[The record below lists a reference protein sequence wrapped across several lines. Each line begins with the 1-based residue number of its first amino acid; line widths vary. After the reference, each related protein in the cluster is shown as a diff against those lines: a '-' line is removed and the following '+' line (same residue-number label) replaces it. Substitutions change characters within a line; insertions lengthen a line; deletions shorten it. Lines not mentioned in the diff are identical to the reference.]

1 MTSSPPKSKPKP
13 VKPAKA
19 VKAVKAVKASTGS
32 VTRKSNSVEAIKV
45 AIRMLNEMA
54 LARRAMRITELADKM
69 GETKPRIH
77 RHLATLKEMGLVE
90 QEQATERYRL
100 GWRLFQLGEAAGA
113 QFDLRY
119 RAEPYLIK
127 LRDELRQTAVLAI
140 PINDQPMVIATADN
154 IHARICISV
163 KPGNRPLPHCSAFGR
178 LTLAYSSAET
188 QHLLLSG
195 ALPAETED
203 SLVDRQRVLD
213 RLPLIRQR
221 LYDYA
226 AGEMMVGI
234 NTVVVPIFRDDDV
247 LAGAI
252 GIVGSVQEIPSP
264 PHPAQIALLQT
275 YAQELSIQLNSHAYE
290 RMRRQGV

>member
-1 MTSSPPKSKPKP
+1 MPTSDSQTTPLKARRGSALRKPNS
-13 VKPAKA
+13 VDA
-19 VKAVKAVKASTGS
+19 VK
-32 VTRKSNSVEAIKV
+32 V
-45 AIRMLNEMA
+45 AMRMLNEMA

-77 RHLATLKEMGLVE
+77 RHLATLKEMGIVE
-90 QEQATERYRL
+90 QEHATERYRL

-154 IHARICISV
+154 IYARICISV

-178 LTLAYSSAET
+178 LTLAYASAEAQQALLSSALLPET
-188 QHLLLSG
+188 
-195 ALPAETED
+195 D
-203 SLVDRQRVLD
+203 SSLIDRESVLA

-234 NTVVVPIFRDDDV
+234 NTVVVPVFRDDNV
-247 LAGAI
+247 LAGSL
-252 GIVGSVQEIPSP
+252 GIVGSVQEIPDP
-264 PHPAQIALLQT
+264 PHPAQIALLQK
-275 YAQELSIQLNSHAYE
+275 YAEELSIQLNSNAYE
-290 RMRRQGV
+290 RMRLGV

>member
-1 MTSSPPKSKPKP
+1 MPAPKSKPKT
-13 VKPAKA
+13 
-19 VKAVKAVKASTGS
+19 VKAPPASA
-32 VTRKSNSVEAIKV
+32 TRKPNSVEAIKV

-90 QEQATERYRL
+90 QEQASEKYRL

-127 LRDELRQTAVLAI
+127 LRDELKQTAVLAI
-140 PINDQPMVIATADN
+140 PINDQPMVIATAEN
-154 IHARICISV
+154 IYARICVSV

-178 LTLAYSSAET
+178 LMLAYSSQES
-188 QHLLLSG
+188 QQSLLSG
-195 ALPAETED
+195 ALPSETED
-203 SLVDRQRVLD
+203 SLVDRQSVLD

-221 LYDYA
+221 LFDYA

-234 NTVVVPIFRDDDV
+234 NTVVVPVFRDDDV

-252 GIVGSVQEIPSP
+252 GIVGSIQEIPDP
-264 PHPAQIALLQT
+264 PRLEQIALLQK
-275 YAQELSIQLNSHAYE
+275 YAEELSTQLNSSAYQKIRLE
-290 RMRRQGV
+290 K

>member
-1 MTSSPPKSKPKP
+1 MPTSKLKL
-13 VKPAKA
+13 KPAKA
-19 VKAVKAVKASTGS
+19 GVSAAS
-32 VTRKSNSVEAIKV
+32 RKPNSVEAVKV
-45 AIRMLNEMA
+45 AMRMLNEMA

-77 RHLATLKEMGLVE
+77 RHLATLKEMGMVE
-90 QEQATERYRL
+90 QEHATERYRL

-140 PINDQPMVIATADN
+140 PINDQPMVIATSDN
-154 IHARICISV
+154 IYARICISV

-178 LTLAYSSAET
+178 LMLAYSSEET
-188 QHLLLSG
+188 QQALLSD
-195 ALPAETED
+195 ALLAETEN
-203 SLVDRQRVLD
+203 SLIDPQAVLE
-213 RLPLIRQR
+213 RLPLIRKR

-252 GIVGSVQEIPSP
+252 GIVGSVQEIPDP
-264 PHPAQIALLQT
+264 PHPAQIALLQQ
-275 YAQELSIQLNSHAYE
+275 YAEELSIQLNSNAYH
-290 RMRRQGV
+290 RTRLLQQP

>member
-1 MTSSPPKSKPKP
+1 MPKSELKPKP
-13 VKPAKA
+13 AKTGAVAALRKP
-19 VKAVKAVKASTGS
+19 
-32 VTRKSNSVEAIKV
+32 NSVEAVKV

-54 LARRAMRITELADKM
+54 LARRAMRITELAEKM

-90 QEQATERYRL
+90 QEHATERYRL

-127 LRDELRQTAVLAI
+127 LRDELKQTAVLAI
-140 PINDQPMVIATADN
+140 PVNDQPMVIATSEN
-154 IHARICISV
+154 IYARICISV

-178 LTLAYSSAET
+178 LMLAYSSEEVQQA
-188 QHLLLSG
+188 LLSD
-195 ALPAETED
+195 ALLAETEN
-203 SLVDRQRVLD
+203 SLIDRQAVLD
-213 RLPLIRQR
+213 RLPLIRKR

-234 NTVVVPIFRDDDV
+234 NTVVVPVFRDDDA

-252 GIVGSVQEIPSP
+252 GIVGSVQEIPDP
-264 PHPAQIALLQT
+264 PHPAQIALLQQ
-275 YAQELSIQLNSHAYE
+275 YAEELSIQLNSNAYH
-290 RMRRQGV
+290 RMRLLQQP

>member
-1 MTSSPPKSKPKP
+1 MPTSDSQTTPLKARRGSALRKPNS
-13 VKPAKA
+13 VDA
-19 VKAVKAVKASTGS
+19 VK
-32 VTRKSNSVEAIKV
+32 V
-45 AIRMLNEMA
+45 AMRMLNEMA

-77 RHLATLKEMGLVE
+77 RHLATLKEMGIVE
-90 QEQATERYRL
+90 QEHATERYRL

-154 IHARICISV
+154 IYARICISV
-163 KPGNRPLPHCSAFGR
+163 KPGNLPLPHCSAFGR
-178 LTLAYSSAET
+178 LTLAYASAEAQHALLSSALLPET
-188 QHLLLSG
+188 
-195 ALPAETED
+195 D
-203 SLVDRQRVLD
+203 SSLIDRESVLA

-234 NTVVVPIFRDDDV
+234 NTVVVPVFRDDNV
-247 LAGAI
+247 LAGSL
-252 GIVGSVQEIPSP
+252 GIVGSVQEIPDP
-264 PHPAQIALLQT
+264 PHPAQIALLQK
-275 YAQELSIQLNSHAYE
+275 YAEELSIQLNSNAYE
-290 RMRRQGV
+290 RMRLGV

>member
-1 MTSSPPKSKPKP
+1 
-13 VKPAKA
+13 VDA
-19 VKAVKAVKASTGS
+19 VK
-32 VTRKSNSVEAIKV
+32 V
-45 AIRMLNEMA
+45 AMRMLNEMA

-77 RHLATLKEMGLVE
+77 RHLATLKEMGIVE
-90 QEQATERYRL
+90 QEHATERYRL

-154 IHARICISV
+154 IYARICISV

-178 LTLAYSSAET
+178 LTLAYASAEA
-188 QHLLLSG
+188 QQALLSG
-195 ALPAETED
+195 ALLPETD
-203 SLVDRQRVLD
+203 NSLIDRQSVLD

-221 LYDYA
+221 LYDSA

-234 NTVVVPIFRDDDV
+234 NTVVVPVFRDDDV
-247 LAGAI
+247 LAGSL
-252 GIVGSVQEIPSP
+252 GIVGSVQEIPDP
-264 PHPAQIALLQT
+264 AHPAQIALLQK
-275 YAQELSIQLNSHAYE
+275 YAEELSIQLNSNAYE
-290 RMRRQGV
+290 RMRLGV

>member
-1 MTSSPPKSKPKP
+1 
-13 VKPAKA
+13 
-19 VKAVKAVKASTGS
+19 
-32 VTRKSNSVEAIKV
+32 
-45 AIRMLNEMA
+45 MLNEMA
-54 LARRAMRITELADKM
+54 LARRAMRITELAEKM

-90 QEQATERYRL
+90 QEHATERYRL

-119 RAEPYLIK
+119 RAEPYLVK

-140 PINDQPMVIATADN
+140 SINDQPMVIATSDN
-154 IHARICISV
+154 IYARICISV

-178 LTLAYSSAET
+178 LMLAYSHDEAR
-188 QHLLLSG
+188 QALLSDEM
-195 ALPAETED
+195 LIAETEN
-203 SLVDRQRVLD
+203 SLTDRQAVLD
-213 RLPLIRQR
+213 RLPLIRKR

-234 NTVVVPIFRDDDV
+234 NTVVVPIFRDADV

-252 GIVGSVQEIPSP
+252 GIVGSVQEIPGP
-264 PHPAQIALLQT
+264 PYPAQIALLQQ
-275 YAQELSIQLNSHAYE
+275 YAEELSIQLNSNAYH
-290 RMRRQGV
+290 RTRLLQP

>member
-1 MTSSPPKSKPKP
+1 MPAPKSKPKT
-13 VKPAKA
+13 
-19 VKAVKAVKASTGS
+19 VKAPPASA
-32 VTRKSNSVEAIKV
+32 TRKPNSVEAIKV

-90 QEQATERYRL
+90 QEQASEKYRL

-127 LRDELRQTAVLAI
+127 LRDELKQTAVLAI
-140 PINDQPMVIATADN
+140 PINDQPMVIAAAEN
-154 IHARICISV
+154 IYARICVSV

-178 LTLAYSSAET
+178 LMLAYSSQES
-188 QHLLLSG
+188 QQSLLSG
-195 ALPAETED
+195 ALPSETED
-203 SLVDRQRVLD
+203 SLVDRQSVLD

-221 LYDYA
+221 LFDYA

-234 NTVVVPIFRDDDV
+234 NTVVVPVFRDDDV

-252 GIVGSVQEIPSP
+252 GIVGSIQDIPDPPRQE
-264 PHPAQIALLQT
+264 QIALLQK
-275 YAQELSIQLNSHAYE
+275 YAEELSAQLNSSAYQKI
-290 RMRRQGV
+290 RLGK

>member
-1 MTSSPPKSKPKP
+1 MPKSDSQSTT
-13 VKPAKA
+13 
-19 VKAVKAVKASTGS
+19 VKAQTVSTA
-32 VTRKSNSVEAIKV
+32 RKPNSVEAVKV
-45 AIRMLNEMA
+45 AMRMLNEMA

-77 RHLATLKEMGLVE
+77 RHLATLKEMGIVE
-90 QEQATERYRL
+90 QEHATERYRL

-154 IHARICISV
+154 IYARICISV

-178 LTLAYSSAET
+178 LTLAYASAEA
-188 QHLLLSG
+188 QQALLSI
-195 ALPAETED
+195 ALMPETD
-203 SLVDRQRVLD
+203 SSLIDRESVLT

-234 NTVVVPIFRDDDV
+234 NTVVVPVFRDDNV
-247 LAGAI
+247 LAGSL
-252 GIVGSVQEIPSP
+252 GIVGSVQEIPDP
-264 PHPAQIALLQT
+264 PHPTQIALLQK
-275 YAQELSIQLNSHAYE
+275 YAEELSIQLNSNAYE
-290 RMRRQGV
+290 RMRLGV

>member
-1 MTSSPPKSKPKP
+1 MPKSELKSKP
-13 VKPAKA
+13 VK
-19 VKAVKAVKASTGS
+19 SGS
-32 VTRKSNSVEAIKV
+32 VAASRKPNSVEAVKV
-45 AIRMLNEMA
+45 AMRMLNEMA
-54 LARRAMRITELADKM
+54 LARRPMRITELAEKM

-90 QEQATERYRL
+90 QEHATERYRL

-140 PINDQPMVIATADN
+140 PINDQPMVIATSDN
-154 IHARICISV
+154 IYARICVSV

-178 LTLAYSSAET
+178 LMLAYSSEEAREA
-188 QHLLLSG
+188 LLTDEVL
-195 ALPAETED
+195 LAETES
-203 SLVDRQRVLD
+203 SLTDRQVVLD

-221 LYDYA
+221 LYDCA

-234 NTVVVPIFRDDDV
+234 NTVAVPVFRDNDL

-252 GIVGSVQEIPSP
+252 GIVGSVQEIPAP
-264 PHPAQIALLQT
+264 PHAAQIDLLQK
-275 YAQELSIQLNSHAYE
+275 YAEELSIQLNSNAYH
-290 RMRRQGV
+290 RMRLQRSAK

>member
-1 MTSSPPKSKPKP
+1 MPSSRLKPKTTRLGTDS
-13 VKPAKA
+13 A
-19 VKAVKAVKASTGS
+19 
-32 VTRKSNSVEAIKV
+32 TRKPNSVEAIKV

-90 QEQATERYRL
+90 QEQASEKYRL

-127 LRDELRQTAVLAI
+127 LRDELKQTAVLAI
-140 PINDQPMVIATADN
+140 PINGQPMVIATAEN
-154 IHARICISV
+154 IYARICVSV

-178 LTLAYSSAET
+178 LMLAYSSIES
-188 QHLLLSG
+188 QQLLLSG
-195 ALPAETED
+195 ELSCETEK
-203 SLVDRQRVLD
+203 SLTDRQSVLD

-221 LYDYA
+221 FFDYA

-234 NTVVVPIFRDDDV
+234 NTAVVPVFRDDDK

-252 GIVGSVQEIPSP
+252 GIVGSIQEIPDP
-264 PHPAQIALLQT
+264 PRQEQISLLQK
-275 YAQELSIQLNSHAYE
+275 YAADLSAQLNSGAYQKI
-290 RMRRQGV
+290 RIGT

>member
-1 MTSSPPKSKPKP
+1 
-13 VKPAKA
+13 VDA
-19 VKAVKAVKASTGS
+19 VK
-32 VTRKSNSVEAIKV
+32 V
-45 AIRMLNEMA
+45 AMRMLNEMA

-77 RHLATLKEMGLVE
+77 RHLATLKEMGIVE
-90 QEQATERYRL
+90 QEHATERYRL

-154 IHARICISV
+154 IYARICISV

-178 LTLAYSSAET
+178 LTLAYASAEAQQALLSSALLPET
-188 QHLLLSG
+188 
-195 ALPAETED
+195 D
-203 SLVDRQRVLD
+203 SSLIDRESVLA

-234 NTVVVPIFRDDDV
+234 NTIVVPVFRDDNV
-247 LAGAI
+247 LAGSL
-252 GIVGSVQEIPSP
+252 GIVGSVQEIPDP
-264 PHPAQIALLQT
+264 PHPAQIALLQK
-275 YAQELSIQLNSHAYE
+275 YAEELSIQLNSNAYE
-290 RMRRQGV
+290 RMRLGV

>member
-1 MTSSPPKSKPKP
+1 MPTSDSQATSVKARRGSAVRKPNS
-13 VKPAKA
+13 VDA
-19 VKAVKAVKASTGS
+19 VK
-32 VTRKSNSVEAIKV
+32 V
-45 AIRMLNEMA
+45 AMRMLNEMA

-77 RHLATLKEMGLVE
+77 RHLATLKEMGIVE
-90 QEQATERYRL
+90 QEHATERYRL

-154 IHARICISV
+154 IYARICISV

-178 LTLAYSSAET
+178 LTLAYASAEA
-188 QHLLLSG
+188 QQALLSG
-195 ALPAETED
+195 ALLPETD
-203 SLVDRQRVLD
+203 SSLIDCQAVLD
-213 RLPLIRQR
+213 RLPQIRRR

-234 NTVVVPIFRDDDV
+234 NTVVVPVFRDDDV
-247 LAGAI
+247 LAGSL
-252 GIVGSVQEIPSP
+252 GIVGSVQEIPDP
-264 PHPAQIALLQT
+264 PHSAQIALLQK
-275 YAQELSIQLNSHAYE
+275 YAEELSIQLNSNAYQ
-290 RMRRQGV
+290 RMRLKA

>member
-1 MTSSPPKSKPKP
+1 MPTSDSQTTPLKARRGSALRKPNS
-13 VKPAKA
+13 VDA
-19 VKAVKAVKASTGS
+19 VK
-32 VTRKSNSVEAIKV
+32 V
-45 AIRMLNEMA
+45 AMRMLNEMA

-77 RHLATLKEMGLVE
+77 RHLATLKEMGIVE
-90 QEQATERYRL
+90 QEHATERYRL

-140 PINDQPMVIATADN
+140 PINDQPLVIATADN
-154 IHARICISV
+154 IYARICISV

-178 LTLAYSSAET
+178 LTLAYASAEAQQALLSSALLPET
-188 QHLLLSG
+188 
-195 ALPAETED
+195 D
-203 SLVDRQRVLD
+203 SSLIDRESVLA

-234 NTVVVPIFRDDDV
+234 NTVVVPVFRDDNV
-247 LAGAI
+247 LAGSL
-252 GIVGSVQEIPSP
+252 GIVGSVQEIPDP
-264 PHPAQIALLQT
+264 PHPAQIALLQK
-275 YAQELSIQLNSHAYE
+275 YAEELSIQLNSNAYE
-290 RMRRQGV
+290 RMRLGV